1 MKQIAY
7 IILVAFCLTSCN
19 NWLDV
24 RPDTEQK
31 DNDQFS
37 TTSGFFDALVGCY
50 MSLASSSL
58 YGEKL
63 TISNIESLANL
74 WYVSSSSSRY
84 EDADL
89 AKHDY
94 TTDNCKNVVNSVYGG
109 LYRAIVQAN
118 MIIKYADEQSEAFT
132 NDTLRYLVQGEAY
145 AIRALCQFDALRL
158 FGQLPQNATQQ
169 VMLPYSY
176 TTSIKEMPAYYDFDE
191 YVTLLKDDLDKAEKL
206 LAISD
211 PILDYTF
218 EELEGK
224 VNLADNHL
232 YYRQSR
238 LNYWAVKAL
247 QARMHLYLG
256 ETEDAYQLA
265 KEIIDAKG
273 PDGAPVIE
281 LSGASDLDVGY
292 NALPHECLFYVSQTG
307 LYTAAVSLLIGGE
320 QGIAFTD
327 SHLGITTDMHDELY
341 QDIPSNWGYN
351 RKELLWGQTQS
362 SGRTLYRTLKKYWW
376 DDSQSDGGTADQ
388 LTHSLIPVL
397 RLSEMYLIAMECAP
411 SLAEANALYTTY
423 MEDHGIS
430 PTILNSL
437 ANMDEVQEFVINEY
451 RREFFGEGLM
461 FYTYKRLNAKE
472 ILWYDGN
479 VTEST
484 YILPLPET
492 EYNPNNL

>member
-1 MKQIAY
+1 MKQITY

-31 DNDQFS
+31 EGDQFS
-37 TTSGFFDALVGCY
+37 TINGFFDALVGCY

-94 TTDNCKNVVNSVYGG
+94 TTDYCKDAVNSIYGG
-109 LYRAIVQAN
+109 LYRTIVQAN
-118 MIIKYADEQSEAFT
+118 MVIKYADEQRDAFE
-132 NDTLRYLVQGEAY
+132 NDTLRCLVQGEAY
-145 AIRALCQFDALRL
+145 AIRTLCHFDVLRL
-158 FGQLPQNATQQ
+158 FGQLPRNAIQQ

-176 TTSIKEMPAYYDFDE
+176 TTSIKEMPAYYDFDKFVE
-191 YVTLLKDDLDKAEKL
+191 LLKEDLVKAEEL
-206 LAISD
+206 LGMSD
-211 PILDYTF
+211 PVFEYSF
-218 EELEGK
+218 EEL
-224 VNLADNHL
+224 NTSISLADDHL
-232 YYRQSR
+232 RYRQSR

-247 QARMHLYLG
+247 EARMLLYLG
-256 ETEDAYQLA
+256 ETEDAYRVA
-265 KEIIDAKG
+265 KEIIDAKE
-273 PDGAPVIE
+273 PDGAPVIV
-281 LSGASDLDVGY
+281 LSGASDLDAGY

-307 LYTAAVSLLIGGE
+307 LHTAAVSLLIGGE

-327 SHLGITTDMHDELY
+327 SHLGITVDMYDELY
-341 QDIPSNWGYN
+341 QDIPREWQFN
-351 RKELLWGQTQS
+351 RRELLWGATQS
-362 SGRTLYRTLKKYWW
+362 SGRVSYRTLKKYWW
-376 DDSQSDGGTADQ
+376 DDSSSDGGSADQ
-388 LTHSLIPVL
+388 TTHSLIPVL

-411 SLAEANALYTTY
+411 SLAEANNLYTIY
-423 MEDHGIS
+423 MEDHGVT
-430 PTILNSL
+430 PTIIDPLENT
-437 ANMDEVQEFVINEY
+437 DELKDFIVNEY

-461 FYTYKRLNAKE
+461 FYVYKRLNADE
-472 ILWYDGN
+472 ILWYDGD

>member
-1 MKQIAY
+1 MTTPAEAVSAI
-7 IILVAFCLTSCN
+7 
-19 NWLDV
+19 
-24 RPDTEQK
+24 PD
-31 DNDQFS
+31 DGDPGNV
-37 TTSGFFDALVGCY
+37 ALVNAKRAAFIVDLLGHAVGDECVN
-50 MSLASSSL
+50 L
-58 YGEKL
+58 L
-63 TISNIESLANL
+63 T
-74 WYVSSSSSRY
+74 
-84 EDADL
+84 
-89 AKHDY
+89 H
-94 TTDNCKNVVNSVYGG
+94 
-109 LYRAIVQAN
+109 
-118 MIIKYADEQSEAFT
+118 
-132 NDTLRYLVQGEAY
+132 
-145 AIRALCQFDALRL
+145 
-158 FGQLPQNATQQ
+158 
-169 VMLPYSY
+169 
-176 TTSIKEMPAYYDFDE
+176 
-191 YVTLLKDDLDKAEKL
+191 
-206 LAISD
+206 
-211 PILDYTF
+211 ILDHVHYDVM
-218 EELEGK
+218 E
-224 VNLADNHL
+224 
-232 YYRQSR
+232 
-238 LNYWAVKAL
+238 
-247 QARMHLYLG
+247 YLG

-281 LSGASDLDVGY
+281 LSGASDLELGY

>member
-224 VNLADNHL
+224 VLVMSPFTL
-232 YYRQSR
+232 KES
-238 LNYWAVKAL
+238 YWAP
-247 QARMHLYLG
+247 
-256 ETEDAYQLA
+256 ENQLWLA
-265 KEIIDAKG
+265 G
-273 PDGAPVIE
+273 GGFGCSP
-281 LSGASDLDVGY
+281 
-292 NALPHECLFYVSQTG
+292 
-307 LYTAAVSLLIGGE
+307 TAAGRAVYATCLGDGEHTRWNREDFIGILDE
-320 QGIAFTD
+320 Q
-327 SHLGITTDMHDELY
+327 HLPAWAQSKLDELRPA
-341 QDIPSNWGYN
+341 QQ
-351 RKELLWGQTQS
+351 EQTA
-362 SGRTLYRTLKKYWW
+362 GPVM
-376 DDSQSDGGTADQ
+376 GGMT
-388 LTHSLIPVL
+388 
-397 RLSEMYLIAMECAP
+397 ME
-411 SLAEANALYTTY
+411 
-423 MEDHGIS
+423 
-430 PTILNSL
+430 
-437 ANMDEVQEFVINEY
+437 
-451 RREFFGEGLM
+451 
-461 FYTYKRLNAKE
+461 
-472 ILWYDGN
+472 
-479 VTEST
+479 
-484 YILPLPET
+484 
-492 EYNPNNL
+492 

>member
-1 MKQIAY
+1 M
-7 IILVAFCLTSCN
+7 
-19 NWLDV
+19 DV

-31 DNDQFS
+31 EDDQFS
-37 TTSGFFDALVGCY
+37 TTNGFFDALVGCY

-94 TTDNCKNVVNSVYGG
+94 TTDYCKDVVNSIYGG

-118 MIIKYADEQSEAFT
+118 MIIKYADEQSEAFS

-158 FGQLPQNATQQ
+158 FGQMPQNATQQ

-176 TTSIKEMPAYYDFDE
+176 TTSIKEMPAYYGFDE
-191 YVTLLKDDLDKAEKL
+191 YVALLKDDLNKAEEL

-211 PILDYTF
+211 PVLDYTF
-218 EELEGK
+218 EELEGN
-224 VNLADNHL
+224 VNLEDNHL

-256 ETEDAYQLA
+256 ENEDAYRIA
-265 KEIIDAKG
+265 KEIIDAKD

-281 LSGASDLDVGY
+281 LSGASDLAAGY

-307 LYTAAVSLLIGGE
+307 LHTAAISLLIGGE

-327 SHLGITTDMHDELY
+327 SHLGITEDMYDELY
-341 QDIPSNWGYN
+341 QDIPIGWQYN
-351 RKELLWGQTQS
+351 RYSLWGTTQS
-362 SGRTLYRTLKKYWW
+362 SGRTMYRTLKKYWW
-376 DDSQSDGGTADQ
+376 DDSQSDGGTIDQ
-388 LTHSLIPVL
+388 LTHSLIPIL
-397 RLSEMYLIAMECAP
+397 RLSEMYLIAIECAP
-411 SLAEANALYTTY
+411 SLAEANALYAVY
-423 MEDHGIS
+423 MEDRGIVS
-430 PTILNSL
+430 TILNSL
-437 ANMDEVQEFVINEY
+437 TSMNEVREFILNEY
-451 RREFFGEGLM
+451 RRYFFG
-461 FYTYKRLNAKE
+461 
-472 ILWYDGN
+472 
-479 VTEST
+479 
-484 YILPLPET
+484 
-492 EYNPNNL
+492 